1 VPEFYLNL
9 LWGVGWLDFKVKIK
23 PGDRMKTKPNPYNRL
38 WKTLGATPLWL
49 KILGIVVLPLGLA
62 ITILALLVQQ
72 HLRAVLGT
80 NDSLALSLIS
90 QDAQLVLILTPL
102 VGLALAVILSR
113 VLSRPLEQLLV
124 VIRRVQAG
132 DLQARVEVW
141 AEDEI
146 GQVQVAF
153 NQMVDHLEAAQLE
166 QVKLNQ
172 ELRVL
177 NDLSSAVALGETSG
191 QVIPKALEQAVYILG
206 ADVGTFYT
214 YDAARQ
220 MFHLEASRGFL
231 DEEQPLLTPHRP
243 AASTPMRRAVEAGRA
258 VTLDEVQSAE
268 ELSPEFA
275 ALLERT
281 GFRSWACAPIRVQG
295 QTAGVI
301 NLGKR
306 QRLSFSA
313 EDLRLL
319 EAVGNVASAG
329 LANAR
334 LLESLRI
341 KETEMRHALR
351 RAVALQEDERRR
363 ISRELHDEVGQA
375 LTSILIR
382 LKTLQQD
389 CADPDLVDRL
399 DGLRYLTGQS
409 IEELRRLAMDL
420 RPAALDN
427 LGLTPALRWYTEQF
441 AENTGVAIRFS
452 GPEPAARLPGEVEV
466 VLYRVAQEGITNAI
480 RHSQAQQ
487 VEVVLR
493 ITDGVNGQ
501 TAQLEILDDGTG
513 FDPQSAGRGLGLVG
527 IQERVDL
534 LGGVFHLRTT
544 PGEGTRLWVE
554 IAVENRSES

>member
-1 VPEFYLNL
+1 
-9 LWGVGWLDFKVKIK
+9 
-23 PGDRMKTKPNPYNRL
+23 
-38 WKTLGATPLWL
+38 
-49 KILGIVVLPLGLA
+49 
-62 ITILALLVQQ
+62 
-72 HLRAVLGT
+72 
-80 NDSLALSLIS
+80 
-90 QDAQLVLILTPL
+90 
-102 VGLALAVILSR
+102 
-113 VLSRPLEQLLV
+113 
-124 VIRRVQAG
+124 
-132 DLQARVEVW
+132 
-141 AEDEI
+141 
-146 GQVQVAF
+146 
-153 NQMVDHLEAAQLE
+153 
-166 QVKLNQ
+166 
-172 ELRVL
+172 
-177 NDLSSAVALGETSG
+177 
-191 QVIPKALEQAVYILG
+191 
-206 ADVGTFYT
+206 
-214 YDAARQ
+214 
-220 MFHLEASRGFL
+220 
-231 DEEQPLLTPHRP
+231 
-243 AASTPMRRAVEAGRA
+243 
-258 VTLDEVQSAE
+258 
-268 ELSPEFA
+268 
-275 ALLERT
+275 
-281 GFRSWACAPIRVQG
+281 
-295 QTAGVI
+295 VI